1 MSGPSWTGDTESP
14 QSSVL
19 GPQEGRRLR
28 GNALR
33 LGLTMQNSFPIP
45 PPDAVKI
52 SLIMKSNWMSQPLS
66 ETDPQIA
73 AALDDEA
80 RRQHEGLE
88 LIASENFVSEAVL
101 EAMGS
106 VFTNKYAEGYPGK
119 RYYGGCEYADVVEN
133 LARDRARELFGAEYA
148 NVQPHAGSQANMAAY
163 AAVLQPGDTILGLN
177 LAHGGHL
184 THGHHLNF
192 SGKTYRI
199 VPYGVTK
206 ETETID
212 YDDLEKLA
220 EKERPKLIIGGGSAY
235 PRIIDFARM
244 RQIADKVGALYLVD
258 MAHFAGLVA
267 GGVHPSPVPHAHIV
281 TSTTHKTLRGPRAG
295 MILSKQEFAA
305 GIDKVVFPGMQG
317 GPLVHIIAA
326 KAVCFREALQP
337 DFRDYARQVVA
348 NAKVLAETLAAEGF
362 RIISGG
368 TDTHLML
375 VDVFSKGMLGSEAEK
390 ALGEAGI
397 TVNKNAIPF
406 DVNPP
411 MKPSGIRIGT
421 PALTTRGMKE
431 SEMRQVGHW
440 ISEALHNRTDAATLA
455 RIRKKVLEL
464 AEAFPLYPERRAKAQ
479 AEVRA

>member
-1 MSGPSWTGDTESP
+1 MKNSSMS
-14 QSSVL
+14 
-19 GPQEGRRLR
+19 R
-28 GNALR
+28 
-33 LGLTMQNSFPIP
+33 
-45 PPDAVKI
+45 
-52 SLIMKSNWMSQPLS
+52 PLY
-66 ETDPQIA
+66 EVDPQIA
-73 AALDDEA
+73 AAIDNET

-101 EAMGS
+101 EAAGS

-119 RYYGGCEYADVVEN
+119 RYYGGCEFTDVVEE
-133 LARDRARELFGAEYA
+133 LARERAKKLFGAQHA
-148 NVQPHAGSQANMAAY
+148 NVQPHSGSQANQAAY
-163 AAVLQPGDTILGLN
+163 AAVIQPGDTILGLN

-184 THGHHLNF
+184 THGHPLNF
-192 SGKTYRI
+192 SGKTYKI
-199 VPYGVTK
+199 IPYGVTK

-212 YDDLEKLA
+212 YDDLEKVA

-244 RQIADKVGALYLVD
+244 RQIADKVGAIYLVD

-267 GGVHPSPVPHAHIV
+267 GGVHPSPVPHAQIV

-305 GIDKVVFPGMQG
+305 PIDKTVFPGMQG

-326 KAVCFREALQP
+326 KAVCFHEALQP
-337 DFRDYARQVVA
+337 SFKDYARQIVA
-348 NAKVLAETLAAEGF
+348 NAKVLAETVAAEGF
-362 RIISGG
+362 RVISGG

-390 ALGEAGI
+390 ALGEAAI

-406 DVNPP
+406 DTNPP

-421 PALTTRGMKE
+421 PAMTTRGMKE
-431 SEMRQVGHW
+431 EEMRQIGRW
-440 ISEALHNRTDAATLA
+440 IADALNHRTDAAVLA
-455 RIRKKVLEL
+455 KIRKEVLQL
-464 AEAFPLYPERRAKAQ
+464 AEEFPLYAERRARAQ

>member
-1 MSGPSWTGDTESP
+1 MKNTS
-14 QSSVL
+14 
-19 GPQEGRRLR
+19 
-28 GNALR
+28 
-33 LGLTMQNSFPIP
+33 
-45 PPDAVKI
+45 I
-52 SLIMKSNWMSQPLS
+52 SRPLF
-66 ETDPQIA
+66 ETDPQVASAI
-73 AALDDEA
+73 DNEV

-119 RYYGGCEYADVVEN
+119 RYYGGCEFADVVEE
-133 LARDRARELFGAEYA
+133 LARERAKKLFGAEHA
-148 NVQPHAGSQANMAAY
+148 NVQPHAGSQANMEAF

-199 VPYGVTK
+199 IPYGVTK

-212 YDDLEKLA
+212 YNDLERIA

-244 RQIADKVGALYLVD
+244 RQIADRVGALYLVD

-281 TSTTHKTLRGPRAG
+281 TTTTHKTLRGPRAG
-295 MILSKQEFAA
+295 MILSKQEFAVA
-305 GIDKVVFPGMQG
+305 IDKVVFPGMQG

-326 KAVCFREALQP
+326 KAVSFQEAMQP
-337 DFRDYARQVVA
+337 EFRDYARQIVA
-348 NAKVLAETLAAEGF
+348 NAKVLAETLADEGF

-368 TDTHLML
+368 TDTHLLL
-375 VDVFSKGMLGSEAEK
+375 VDVFSKGMFGSEAEK
-390 ALGEAGI
+390 ALGDAAI

-431 SEMRQVGHW
+431 DEMRQVGRW
-440 ISEALHNRTDAATLA
+440 ISEALQHRSEGPVLNN
-455 RIRKKVLEL
+455 IRKQVLDL
-464 AEAFPLYPERRAKAQ
+464 TEAFPLYPERRAKSQ
-479 AEVRA
+479 LEVRA